1 MAREEHPREDL
12 LRDARN
18 ISPRVLVRLA
28 LPVDAEPVFCGFRG
42 DAISFYFGE
51 DPVYQFNPRGEL
63 RRAFVNG
70 QLIKAEGGELIAMQ
84 RERTATSS
92 TLASRDL
99 SPQERV
105 QLLDDMTARLSHFRH
120 ALAEGAYEL
129 EGEVPAG
136 SNAIERVRGWLA
148 RHTEFVAAN
157 TPRVGV

>member
-18 ISPRVLVRLA
+18 ISPRVQVRLA

-92 TLASRDL
+92 TLASRHL

-105 QLLDDMTARLSHFRH
+105 QLLDDMTKL
-120 ALAEGAYEL
+120 
-129 EGEVPAG
+129 
-136 SNAIERVRGWLA
+136 
-148 RHTEFVAAN
+148 VATHIKHN
-157 TPRVGV
+157 TLRYYVIFTMPCMLLDCWPEKD